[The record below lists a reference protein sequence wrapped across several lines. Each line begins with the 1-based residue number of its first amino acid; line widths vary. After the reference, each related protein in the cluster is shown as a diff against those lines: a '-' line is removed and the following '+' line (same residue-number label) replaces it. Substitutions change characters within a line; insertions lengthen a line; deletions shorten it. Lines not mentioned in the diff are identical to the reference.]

1 MRHGRLTAVRANAA
15 RQRTTPG
22 GGERST
28 DLSQD
33 RFKST
38 QRCWGSL
45 PVVASPL
52 FSAGIP
58 SQVQQRIIVIE
69 ARDASPLA
77 DLIRAQ
83 AFPQSDDLR
92 AQSFAAEFTLKTDH
106 LVTLQAGAKARERLL
121 VTFAAMLLLYR
132 RTRTASCRVSLML
145 SQVGLAGV
153 EQRLVVV
160 VPTSASPAADLLRGH
175 AFPQSDDLRAQSFA
189 AEFTLETDHLV
200 TLQAGAKA

>member
-121 VTFAAMLLLYR
+121 VTFADMLLRYR
-132 RTRTASCRVSLML
+132 RRRTAYCSVAFRLL
-145 SQVGLAGV
+145 HLGIGGRAPLLGLG
-153 EQRLVVV
+153 LL
-160 VPTSASPAADLLRGH
+160 TSFTIAALPLRRN
-175 AFPQSDDLRAQSFA
+175 A
-189 AEFTLETDHLV
+189 
-200 TLQAGAKA
+200 